1 MNTPGTED
9 IMEKKDES
17 QQEIKAELLHRIA
30 AEGQTLTPR
39 QLRLVLA
46 FLRGLK

>member
-1 MNTPGTED
+1 MMN
-9 IMEKKDES
+9 DEMNQS
-17 QQEIKAELLHRIA
+17 PEEVKAELLRRIV